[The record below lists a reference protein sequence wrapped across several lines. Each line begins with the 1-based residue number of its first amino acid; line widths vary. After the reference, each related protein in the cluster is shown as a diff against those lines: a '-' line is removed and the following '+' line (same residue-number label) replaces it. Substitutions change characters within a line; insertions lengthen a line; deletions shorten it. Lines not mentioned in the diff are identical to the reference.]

1 MHFFHVHGFFECKL
15 PLQNVWHKLY
25 TWGPCLMHFIF
36 NLLSKSSIRPSK
48 LGTFGGIRY
57 HDQEAGHNCS
67 LIVHWAVGICTMQQ
81 DWTPSLLLILQHY
94 LAFAKTPN
102 RWKLVVRSTYRRLDE
117 RFQVLNFCEIAKL
130 PFLNGQNAI
139 PWYFFSQ
146 TQSVD
151 LFCFSILM
159 FTSV

>member
-25 TWGPCLMHFIF
+25 TWGPCLMHCIF

-48 LGTFGGIRY
+48 LGTFSGIRY

-102 RWKLVVRSTYRRLDE
+102 RWKLVVRSTYKKIGLKISS
-117 RFQVLNFCEIAKL
+117 LNFFVKL
-130 PFLNGQNAI
+130 QNFLFWMVKMPFPDISSPKPKVLI
-139 PWYFFSQ
+139 YSFS
-146 TQSVD
+146 VY
-151 LFCFSILM
+151 
-159 FTSV
+159 